1 MADNMSPCPVCE
13 KADVVRQ
20 DRIVDLS
27 TSARFPPLLWARF
40 RALGKTV
47 LYRCPACRF
56 ARFEPVAAVDADF
69 YKNISSRQGKRLT

>member
-1 MADNMSPCPVCE
+1 MGAVPG
-13 KADVVRQ
+13 
-20 DRIVDLS
+20 
-27 TSARFPPLLWARF
+27 
-40 RALGKTV
+40 LGKTV